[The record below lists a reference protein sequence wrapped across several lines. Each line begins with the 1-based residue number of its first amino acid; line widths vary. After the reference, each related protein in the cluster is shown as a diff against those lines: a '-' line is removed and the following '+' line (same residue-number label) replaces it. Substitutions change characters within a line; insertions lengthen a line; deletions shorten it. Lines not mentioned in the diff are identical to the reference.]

1 MMDVSNTRRSALKA
15 MIASAS
21 VAISFKA
28 SALSNEKQR
37 KKDMSIIVIVS
48 FETKEEK
55 VFDFSKILENVK
67 TDLPKVEGCLGVN
80 VYQNSSI
87 LNQFTLVETWES
99 KELHQ
104 INLDKLAKNGT
115 WDTIA
120 SHLSKEPESD
130 YFIQF

>member
-80 VYQNSSI
+80 VYQNSST

-120 SHLSKEPESD
+120 SHLSKEPDSD